1 MVPFFGRNVRH
12 AIKDLVVPLS
22 EGKHRLYKHE
32 IPEVIEALKLYLE
45 KRVEK
50 SMEKERAE
58 IAFRTLHRLTKS
70 GRPKYPEFSWVYL
83 EHYLDFHENETLRSA

>member
-1 MVPFFGRNVRH
+1 
-12 AIKDLVVPLS
+12 
-22 EGKHRLYKHE
+22 
-32 IPEVIEALKLYLE
+32 
-45 KRVEK
+45 
-50 SMEKERAE
+50 MEKERAE